1 MARTKEELR
10 IAVVELSIEIETYKS
25 TIETQ
30 MSMIESLCGENYG
43 LKAEINILQNIVRSY
58 IPDLDSGKN

>member
-1 MARTKEELR
+1 MAKTKEELR

-30 MSMIESLCGENYG
+30 MSMIESLCGENYE